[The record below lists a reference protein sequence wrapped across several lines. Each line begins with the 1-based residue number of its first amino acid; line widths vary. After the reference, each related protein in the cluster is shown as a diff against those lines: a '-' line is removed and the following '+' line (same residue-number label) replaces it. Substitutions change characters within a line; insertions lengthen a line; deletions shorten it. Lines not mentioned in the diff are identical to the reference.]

1 MKDCDI
7 YHHSRVIVNLIIAI
21 FYPPACRSKDMPYC
35 SSVVAFILIYKDL
48 IFNFEYM
55 VQTTLHF
62 LLTHQQ
68 PHLSITETRICFQ
81 WILPLIDSA
90 LCLFYLICILY
101 SDDELT
107 FVLLCEEIIEESGSK
122 SSYMHESGW

>member
-1 MKDCDI
+1 MKDCGI
-7 YHHSRVIVNLIIAI
+7 YHHSRVIVKLIIAI
-21 FYPPACRSKDMPYC
+21 FYPNACRSKDMPYF
-35 SSVVAFILIYKDL
+35 SSIVAFKLIYKAV
-48 IFNFEYM
+48 IFSLEYM

-68 PHLSITETRICFQ
+68 PHLSITETRKCFK